1 MAVYGLLGD
10 DDKTPKEGDSQ
21 TSIFGLSEDTVK
33 KIGIGLLVTGVALG
47 GYAVYSNASKKKK
60 SGKLSGVKRR
70 RRKSVKGG
78 KRRATKRVT
87 KRTVVK
93 RINF

>member
-1 MAVYGLLGD
+1 MASVFGLLGD
-10 DDKTPKEGDSQ
+10 ENQENNSENKFLGMDDKT
-21 TSIFGLSEDTVK
+21 VK
-33 KIGIGLLVTGVALG
+33 TIGIGLLVTGVALG
-47 GYAVYSNASKKKK
+47 GYAVYKNASAQK

-93 RINF
+93 KINF

>member
-1 MAVYGLLGD
+1 MASVFGLLGD
-10 DDKTPKEGDSQ
+10 ENQENNSENKFLGMDYKTVR
-21 TSIFGLSEDTVK
+21 T
-33 KIGIGLLVTGVALG
+33 IGIGLLVTGVALG
-47 GYAVYSNASKKKK
+47 GYAVYKNASKKK
-60 SGKLSGVKRR
+60 SGKLSGVK

>member
-1 MAVYGLLGD
+1 MAVFGLLGD
-10 DDKTPKEGDSQ
+10 DDKTQKEGDSQ
-21 TSIFGLSEDTVK
+21 TSIFGLSEGTVK

-47 GYAVYSNASKKKK
+47 GYAVYKNASKKK

-70 RRKSVKGG
+70 KRVKKGG
-78 KRRATKRVT
+78 RRRMAKRT
-87 KRTVVK
+87 TVVK

>member
-1 MAVYGLLGD
+1 MASVFGLLGD
-10 DDKTPKEGDSQ
+10 DQENN
-21 TSIFGLSEDTVK
+21 SENKFLGMDEKTVK
-33 KIGIGLLVTGVALG
+33 TIGIGLLVTGVALG
-47 GYAVYSNASKKKK
+47 GYAVYKNASKKK

-93 RINF
+93 KVNF

>member
-1 MAVYGLLGD
+1 MAVFGLLGD
-10 DDKTPKEGDSQ
+10 DDKTQKEGDSQ
-21 TSIFGLSEDTVK
+21 TSIFGLSEGTVK

-47 GYAVYSNASKKKK
+47 GYAVYKNASKKK

-70 RRKSVKGG
+70 KRVKKGG
-78 KRRATKRVT
+78 RRMAKRT
-87 KRTVVK
+87 TVVK